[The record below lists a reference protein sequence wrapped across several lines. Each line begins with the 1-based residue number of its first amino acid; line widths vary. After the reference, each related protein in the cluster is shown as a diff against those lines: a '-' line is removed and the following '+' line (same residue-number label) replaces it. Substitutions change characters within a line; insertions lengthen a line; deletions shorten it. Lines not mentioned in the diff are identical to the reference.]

1 MLVSLTA
8 SSWIN
13 IQSFKF
19 HALSFPAKSELLLAE
34 VEPEPDKGWA
44 VVDDC
49 RCSFSACAEGA
60 FLLRLPATKIFGPTP
75 YDYRIMF
82 QNFKILP
89 KLNPKIFLNI
99 SENEQQKTTQVG
111 DP

>member
-1 MLVSLTA
+1 MLVSFTA

-13 IQSFKF
+13 MQSFKF
-19 HALSFPAKSELLLAE
+19 HALSFPAKSELLFAA
-34 VEPEPDKGWA
+34 VDPEPDEGWA

-75 YDYRIMF
+75 WDYRIMF

-89 KLNPKIFLNI
+89 
-99 SENEQQKTTQVG
+99 S
-111 DP
+111 